1 MNRDDNSNFDYEDED
16 DTHDLHHPTDDTY
29 NDYGDSDDYH
39 MDSSSH
45 EEEDDDDNVEEEEDL
60 DHDDE
65 IHGFSNTQNGGAFN
79 PNSFFQQFAE
89 NAGSSERGR
98 NLEQMLPGLFSMI
111 NGGRAPN
118 GMMSSMNSRD
128 SRISKL
134 VDNVIKANE
143 DPYIAM
149 ESLKELSEN
158 MLMMNQ
164 LVVDRAIPT
173 EKLITALVDVLSS
186 PFLAAEMELQMQAC
200 RCLYNLFEVNPESIS
215 LAVEKNIIK
224 VLKEKLTEINF
235 IDLAEQ
241 VLETLEYI
249 SRVHGKDILKAG
261 DLTCY
266 IQYYDFFTIH
276 AQRKAIAIVANACA
290 RVNISDFDTIKD
302 AMVVIAPIFQ
312 NVSDKNILSRLLNAL
327 YGIVRGVRETD
338 MLEQICTTNILER
351 LLLLTSSSDV
361 SLDDKL
367 NCYDIITSIV
377 ANSRVLSRNIIE
389 NSNISEVI
397 LHCLNSYSK
406 NSNAALHETLMFVP
420 NDILVRIGRFI
431 ALLLP
436 PEEDQKIS
444 MEQSIYDSSLGTD
457 STLKSLVDNL
467 TPIFVD
473 IYMNS
478 MDFPVRKYILIALL
492 RLLSCLPKD
501 TLYDKKINTEVMR
514 LIGSALAQNKTHIT
528 DDKKIPNDIGVLI
541 VGVLQ
546 VIALLIK
553 KSKEDAISLLKREG
567 ISELIESFLSV
578 FDSIDKDSSLVF
590 EEIDNNNDDDED
602 DESSDYDSELE
613 DEEGSYFKVL
623 GSDFDFPDCVKP
635 KKMKFTVFKPKSS
648 DVLVQEVI
656 DECKFILNILNK
668 ELSTGSSELKEIR
681 HIVEKLEQM
690 EVDSTKYKELLQYW
704 TVVRDCVFR
713 PDFTLS
719 PFEFISSGL
728 SSAISSKVETFAST
742 TNNNKRVLIEVFG
755 EKLIDFIDILQAA
768 LTRIET
774 FEIID
779 CGLQGSEGGMAS
791 LGKQITIE
799 LIPTSISE
807 EDKFTKS
814 LKPTM
819 ISIQCISS
827 FKTCCEFLKSR
838 LLNVSFVESMLANE
852 TGGINSEE
860 IKAIKALNDSD
871 FTFKIGEDP
880 ISVNETIFGA
890 VFKYTEK
897 SQEDVKEL
905 WTKPHSI
912 KFTVNLKKLDRFEE
926 LPDAENSSNSI
937 EENIS
942 DIEHD
947 NDAPTDAPLEDTII
961 ENVYELEK
969 RTEKNLT
976 PVDHILY
983 ILKFLRANMDNSDIF
998 INSKLSAK
1006 LSKQLDEP
1014 LIIASGALPDWTLYL
1029 TRDFSFLFPFESR
1042 MFFLK
1047 CVSFGYGRLIQLWK
1061 NKAELGKD
1069 LSSDNPI
1076 LQLGRITRHKLRI
1089 PRDKIFLTGLK
1100 ILDKYGSNPS
1110 ILEMEYQDEVGTGL
1124 GPTLEFYATMSKD
1137 FSRQSLGM
1145 WRVDNYNSK
1154 IDESDG
1160 DTNQEYVTQ
1169 LLFPMSIDPLVE
1181 KRGKIKEL
1189 FFYLGEF
1196 IARSMLD
1203 NRILDFNFNTL
1214 FFSLTHELVRNQK
1227 LPDYM
1232 ANVEQSIDMIS
1243 YIDKQIGNSLKYMYE
1258 NKANAGK
1265 IEELYLTF
1273 IVPGTTIPL
1282 IDNGDETSVTSENIL
1297 EYINLLISGLI
1308 GDGIKQQLLAF
1319 IDGFSKVFPYSNLLI
1334 LSPEELIDIFGRV
1347 EEDWSKETLY
1357 SCIVSDH
1364 GYTMDSTIIHDLISI
1379 MSSFNPK
1386 DKRLFTQ
1393 FLTGSPR
1400 LPFGGFKALKPKF
1413 TVVLKHAED
1422 GLSPDQYLPSVMT
1435 CANYLKLPKYSN
1447 QEIMRTR
1454 IQQAIEEGAGAFLL
1468 S

>member
-1 MNRDDNSNFDYEDED
+1 MDREDSNNSDYRDEDNSHNN
-16 DTHDLHHPTDDTY
+16 HNLHHYVDD
-29 NDYGDSDDYH
+29 DSDSDEYH
-39 MDSSSH
+39 IDSSSH
-45 EEEDDDDNVEEEEDL
+45 DEDDEDGIVEDDDED
-60 DHDDE
+60 DDE
-65 IHGFSNTQNGGAFN
+65 EVHGFHNGDFN
-79 PNSFFQQFAE
+79 PNSFFQQFTA
-89 NAGSSERGR
+89 NAGSSEGGR
-98 NLEQMLPGLFSMI
+98 NLEDMLPGLFSMM
-111 NGGRAPN
+111 NGGRVPS
-118 GMMSSMNSRD
+118 GMGSTNSRD

-134 VDNVIKANE
+134 VDNVVKANE

-173 EKLITALVDVLSS
+173 EKLVNSLVNVLSN

-215 LAVEKNIIK
+215 LAVEKKVIQ
-224 VLKEKLTEINF
+224 VLKEKLSEINF

-249 SRVHGKDILKAG
+249 SRVHGREILKAG

-290 RVNISDFDTIKD
+290 RVHITEFNIVKD

-312 NVSDKNILSRLLNAL
+312 NASDKNILSRLLYAL
-327 YGIVRGVRETD
+327 YGIVRGVDETN
-338 MLEQICTTNILER
+338 MLEEIITTNILEH

-367 NCYDIITSIV
+367 NCYDILTKIV

-389 NSNISEVI
+389 NCNISQVI
-397 LHCLNSYSK
+397 LRCLNSYSK
-406 NSNAALHETLMFVP
+406 SPDAALHETLMFVP
-420 NDILVRIGRFI
+420 NDILLRIGRFI

-444 MEQSIYDSSLGTD
+444 MEQSTYDSPFGEE

-478 MDFPVRKYILIALL
+478 MDFPVRKYILISLI
-492 RLLSCLPKD
+492 RLLSCIPKD
-501 TLYDKKINTEVMR
+501 TPCNDKINTELMR

-528 DDKKIPNDIGVLI
+528 DNKKLSNDIGVLI
-541 VGVLQ
+541 VGILQ
-546 VIALLIK
+546 VITLLIK
-553 KSKEDAISLLKREG
+553 KSKGDVISLLKREG
-567 ISELIESFLSV
+567 ITELVGSFPSEFNTTK
-578 FDSIDKDSSLVF
+578 IDPSLVF
-590 EEIDNNNDDDED
+590 EESNDDNDNDDDD
-602 DESSDYDSELE
+602 DEYSGYDSELGDE
-613 DEEGSYFKVL
+613 DEGFFKIV

-635 KKMKFTVFKPKSS
+635 KKMKFWIFRPRSS
-648 DVLVQEVI
+648 VILVDEIV
-656 DECKFILNILNK
+656 DECKLILDNLNK
-668 ELSTGSSELKEIR
+668 ESSTGSSQLNEI
-681 HIVEKLEQM
+681 HTLVEKLDQI
-690 EVDSTKYKELLQYW
+690 DIDTTKYVDLLQYW
-704 TVVRDCVFR
+704 TLVRECIFR
-713 PDFTLS
+713 TDFTLS

-728 SSAISSKVETFAST
+728 SLAISSKIKVLAST
-742 TNNNKRVLIEVFG
+742 SNNNKRVLIEVFG
-755 EKLIDFIDILQAA
+755 EKLANFIDILQAA
-768 LTRIET
+768 LTRTET
-774 FEIID
+774 FEIVD

-799 LIPTSISE
+799 LVPISNSE
-807 EDKFTKS
+807 GDKFTKS
-814 LKPTM
+814 FKPTI

-838 LLNVSFVESMLANE
+838 LLNISFVESMLGNE
-852 TGGINSEE
+852 TCGINTEE
-860 IKAIKALNDSD
+860 VKAIKALNDSD
-871 FTFKIGEDP
+871 FLFRIDGNP

-890 VFKYTEK
+890 VFKHVAKT
-897 SQEDVKEL
+897 QEEMKDF

-912 KFTVNLKKLDRFEE
+912 KFSINMKKLKRFEE
-926 LPDAENSSNSI
+926 LPDTGGNRASI

-942 DIEHD
+942 DIEME
-947 NDAPTDAPLEDTII
+947 NDDETDTTVTAPSDDMII
-961 ENVYELEK
+961 NSVYGLK
-969 RTEKNLT
+969 KNTQTNLT

-983 ILKFLRANMDNSDIF
+983 ILKFLRANMDNTDVF

-1006 LSKQLDEP
+1006 LAKQLDEP
-1014 LIIASGALPDWTLYL
+1014 LIIAGGALPDWTLYL

-1042 MFFLK
+1042 IFFLK

-1061 NKAELGKD
+1061 SKAEVGKD

-1124 GPTLEFYATMSKD
+1124 GPTLEFYATMSMD
-1137 FSRQSLGM
+1137 FSRKSLGM
-1145 WRVDNYNSK
+1145 WRTDNYNSES
-1154 IDESDG
+1154 DESDS
-1160 DTNQEYVTQ
+1160 DTNHEYVTQ
-1169 LLFPMSIDPLVE
+1169 LLFPATMDPLIE
-1181 KRGKIKEL
+1181 KRGKVKEL

-1203 NRILDFNFNTL
+1203 NRILDFNFNIL
-1214 FFSLTHELVRNQK
+1214 FFSLTHELARNHT

-1232 ANVEQSIDMIS
+1232 ANVEHSIDMIS
-1243 YIDKQIGNSLKYMYE
+1243 YVDKQIGNSLKYMYE
-1258 NKANAGK
+1258 NRDNSEN
-1265 IEELYLTF
+1265 IDELYLTF

-1282 IDNGDETSVTSENIL
+1282 IENGDDISVTSTNIL
-1297 EYINLLISGLI
+1297 EYIGLLISALI
-1308 GDGIKQQLLAF
+1308 GNGIKQQLQSF
-1319 IDGFSKVFPYSNLLI
+1319 IDGFSKGFPYTNLLI
-1334 LSPEELIDIFGRV
+1334 LSPDELIDIFGRV

-1364 GYTMDSTIIHDLISI
+1364 GYNMDSTTIHDLIDI
-1379 MSSFNPK
+1379 MSSFDPK

-1400 LPFGGFKALKPKF
+1400 LPFGGFKTLKPKF